1 MKFLEIRKLIKS
13 FINNNKISSSNKENK
28 TVNDEYLELSIL
40 LKDSRNNRNITQKD
54 LAKISK
60 IPISIIIAIENNE
73 KDLIPEYPFIR
84 SILLKLEECLNLKKF
99 KLVNLIKQDRDS
111 RGKQIKINYLINKL
125 DLLNSWQGNFLYIL
139 ILLLSLLVLNNYFIN
154 SKTIEFKFIDNKI
167 SKINF

>member
-84 SILLKLEECLNLKKF
+84 SILLKLEECLKLKKF